1 MVALG
6 DVDELEIH
14 GERSYDSPQLLYAH
28 GVDPPPESLV
38 QFGVVVEA
46 QALAKDPDVLLG
58 LEDFTTQH
66 RRGQRGGRD
75 RRGGLRVYGP
85 QTPRSPLRRPLS
97 LPRPPGEN
105 PFLQCHPG
113 PGLLLLFWL
122 FSWRMRA
129 PKLFRGQSTGRCR
142 KRI

>member
-14 GERSYDSPQLLYAH
+14 GERAYDSPQLLYAH

-58 LEDFTTQH
+58 LEKC
-66 RRGQRGGRD
+66 
-75 RRGGLRVYGP
+75 
-85 QTPRSPLRRPLS
+85 LS
-97 LPRPPGEN
+97 LLLDQDPTKHAPEEVDVPPKRLG
-105 PFLQCHPG
+105 
-113 PGLLLLFWL
+113 FWL
-122 FSWRMRA
+122 AADPRREGSVTA
-129 PKLFRGQSTGRCR
+129 TSP
-142 KRI
+142 